1 MWRYVLLGVLSIGLV
16 TVAGCGR
23 PGPNPVAVSL
33 PAAAPAVNK
42 EHGHKPAAH
51 GGLIVE
57 IGADN
62 YHAEAVYEKG
72 GALRL
77 YTLGKDESRV
87 QEVEVQTLR
96 AFVRRAG
103 ETESTSF
110 TLKPEPQAEDS
121 AGKTS
126 LFVGVLPEGY
136 QWPRVE
142 ITVPSITIAGERLRF
157 TISPE
162 QGGHDEDMP
171 TKVADD
177 DERQLY
183 LTPGGKY
190 TLSDIAANGRQTASQ
205 AFRGQQSS
213 HNDKPQPGD
222 KICPISSTKSSEKF
236 VWVVGGEKYEF
247 CCPPCV
253 DEFIKLAKEQPE
265 KIKPPEEYIKK

>member
-1 MWRYVLLGVLSIGLV
+1 MRRDVVLSMLFLGLLIL
-16 TVAGCGR
+16 AGCGR
-23 PGPNPVAVSL
+23 SSPNSVAVSL
-33 PAAAPAVNK
+33 PSAPVVEK

-72 GALRL
+72 GTIRL

-87 QEVEVQTLR
+87 QEVEIQTLR
-96 AFVRRAG
+96 AFVRRSG
-103 ETESTSF
+103 DTESTPF
-110 TLKPEPQAEDS
+110 TFKPEPQPEDT

-136 QWPRVE
+136 SWPRVE

-157 TISPE
+157 TINPE
-162 QGGHDEDMP
+162 KGSHEEEMP
-171 TKVADD
+171 IKATDD

-190 TLSDIAANGRQTASQ
+190 TQADIVANGHQTASQ
-205 AFRGQQSS
+205 AFKGHLSS

-236 VWVVGGEKYEF
+236 IWMVGGEKYEF

-253 DEFIKLAKEQPE
+253 DEFVKLAKEQPE
-265 KIKPPEEYIKK
+265 KIKPPSEYIKK

>member
-1 MWRYVLLGVLSIGLV
+1 MWRYFLLGILSVGLV
-16 TVAGCGR
+16 VVAGCGR
-23 PGPNPVAVSL
+23 PGPNPVAVNL
-33 PAAAPAVNK
+33 PSAPPAE
-42 EHGHKPAAH
+42 EHGHKPSAH

-62 YHAEAVYEKG
+62 YHAEAVSEKG
-72 GALRL
+72 GAIRL

-96 AFVRRAG
+96 AFVRRVG
-103 ETESTSF
+103 ETESTAF
-110 TLKPEPQAEDS
+110 TFQPEPQPEDS

-157 TISPE
+157 TIRPE
-162 QGGHDEDMP
+162 QGGHDAEMP
-171 TKVADD
+171 AKVDED

-190 TLSDIAANGRQTASQ
+190 TLADIEANGHQTASE
-205 AFRGQQSS
+205 AYKGQKSS
-213 HNDKPQPGD
+213 HNDHPQPGD
-222 KICPISSTKSSEKF
+222 KICPISSTKANEKF
-236 VWVVGGEKYEF
+236 IWIVGGEKYEF

-253 DEFIKLAKEQPE
+253 DEFVKLAKEQPE
-265 KIKPPEEYIKK
+265 KVKAPAEYIKR

>member
-1 MWRYVLLGVLSIGLV
+1 MWRYVPLGVLFVGLV
-16 TVAGCGR
+16 IVAGCSR
-23 PGPNPVAVSL
+23 SGPNPVAVNL
-33 PAAAPAVNK
+33 PAAPPV
-42 EHGHKPAAH
+42 EEGHGHKPSAH

-72 GALRL
+72 GVIRL
-77 YTLGKDESRV
+77 YILGKDESRV

-103 ETESTSF
+103 ETESTAF
-110 TLKPEPQAEDS
+110 TFKPEPQAEDA

-136 QWPRVE
+136 SWPRVE

-162 QGGHDEDMP
+162 KGGHDEEMP
-171 TKVADD
+171 TKVGDD

-190 TLSDIAANGRQTASQ
+190 TMEDIAANGHQTASQ
-205 AFRGQQSS
+205 AFKGQMSS

-222 KICPISSTKSSEKF
+222 KVCPISSTKSSEKF

-253 DEFIKLAKEQPE
+253 DEFVKLAKEQPE
-265 KIKPPEEYIKK
+265 KVKAPSEYIKK